1 MTNLKKVMIALPII
15 LLILLAFYFP
25 KLNKLYKVMH
35 LFDQDKIVYNFTHF
49 NTIVETSE
57 VQKPSTPYRFPK
69 GESLVLPKEFT
80 NNGVTYGV
88 EEFIDSSQTMGFLVL
103 QKDTLRYEKYFR
115 GHTESTRH
123 ISWSVAKSFVS
134 ALMGIAIEEGHIKN
148 IEQKV
153 EEYLPEL
160 IGSGYEGVRIKDL
173 LQMSTGV
180 AFNEDYGDFNSDI
193 NRWGRSFA
201 LGGSQDEFAST
212 LVNKI
217 PPGTFNHYVSI
228 DTHVLGMIIVRSTGK
243 SLTEYMQEKLWNK
256 IGAEYN
262 AYWIVDGKGM
272 EMALGGLNITLR
284 DFAKMGQL
292 FLRKGNWNGEQIIPE
307 QWVSASTTPDGAHVM
322 PGDNPNSSH
331 SPFGYG
337 YQWWIPDGTEGE
349 FLARG
354 VYNQY
359 IYINPTTETVIV
371 KNSANYNFNDPT
383 NPHSDGMAHVEMF
396 RAIARKLMNEN
407 SMVE

>member
-1 MTNLKKVMIALPII
+1 MIAISIL
-15 LLILLAFYFP
+15 LLILLVFYYP
-25 KLNKLYKVMH
+25 KLNKLYKVLH
-35 LFDQDKIVYNFTHF
+35 LFDKEKIVYNFTHF
-49 NTIVETSE
+49 NTITSTSE
-57 VQKPSTPYRFPK
+57 VQKASTPYRFSK
-69 GESLVLPKEFT
+69 GDSFELPKEFR
-80 NNGVTYGV
+80 NGGQVFNT
-88 EEFIDSSQTMGFLVL
+88 EAFIDSSQTMGFLVL
-103 QKDTLRYEKYFR
+103 QNDTLRYENYYT

-134 ALMGIAIEEGHIKN
+134 ALMGIAIEEGHIKS
-148 IEQKV
+148 IEQKT
-153 EEYLPEL
+153 EEYLPEV

-173 LQMSTGV
+173 LQMSSGV

-201 LGGSQDEFAST
+201 LGGSQDEFVTT
-212 LVNKI
+212 LINEK

-228 DTHVLGMIIVRSTGK
+228 NTHVLGMIIVRSTGK

-256 IGAEYN
+256 IGAEHN
-262 AYWIVDGKGM
+262 AYWIVDDAGM

-284 DFAKMGQL
+284 DYAKMGQL
-292 FLRKGNWNGEQIIPE
+292 FLRKGNWNGTQIIPE
-307 QWVSASTTPDGAHVM
+307 KWIKESTTPMDTHVM

-337 YQWWIPDGTEGE
+337 YQWWIPEGNEGE

-371 KNSANYNFNDPT
+371 KNSANYNFNDASD
-383 NPHSDGMAHVEMF
+383 PHSDGMAHVEMF
-396 RAIARKLMNEN
+396 RAIARKL
-407 SMVE
+407 VEEGE